1 MSRRRWRSELSVSL
15 ILGDLVTITGVVKLI
30 NSDQSKKA
38 RDKSLFMVY
47 VNANHVVN
55 HKAKMHKVGIQW
67 LTKGI

>member
-1 MSRRRWRSELSVSL
+1 M
-15 ILGDLVTITGVVKLI
+15 TITGVVKLI

-55 HKAKMHKVGIQW
+55 HKAKMHKVGSQW
-67 LTKGI
+67 LSKGI

>member
-1 MSRRRWRSELSVSL
+1 MTDVPSCRFHPVLL
-15 ILGDLVTITGVVKLI
+15 LGDLVTITGVVKLI

-55 HKAKMHKVGIQW
+55 HKAKMHKVGSQW